1 MNTEMQ
7 WVWRELLQDSTNVVM
22 LWQLAVI
29 AASLFSA
36 WTISGLLRA
45 YVMRNAH
52 QTWKIG
58 VGGFNRVLF
67 PLSSLLFVHIGSYIL
82 EHWQHVSLLVLVIKL
97 LWAMAAIRLA
107 VYALRYIF
115 APGGWVRAMESFISK
130 VIWVVLALHLSGFW
144 PDILN
149 FLEGIGFNVGKT
161 NVNVLLVAQAVLTVL
176 ITLFISLSI
185 SRMLEN
191 RLMRADQIKMNVRV
205 VLSKLIRTILS
216 LIAILMALSAVGFDI
231 TLLSVFGGALGV
243 GLGFGLQKIASNY
256 VSGFIILLDDS
267 LHIGDVVTVDNHYG
281 VVSELR
287 FRYMVLRKLDAT
299 EVVIPHDT
307 VMTTAVIN
315 HSNTDRKT
323 RVLMPIQVS
332 YESDLELAM
341 RLVSGVAN
349 AHPRV
354 LEQPAPEVFMKGFGE
369 SGIDLHLSLWIPDPE
384 EGTSKLQSE
393 LYLDIWR
400 QFQKNNVVVPYPQ
413 RDIRMISTAE
423 CKSSVENN
431 DNVKEAAVSPAPK
444 WDDVH

>member
-1 MNTEMQ
+1 
-7 WVWRELLQDSTNVVM
+7 
-22 LWQLAVI
+22 
-29 AASLFSA
+29 
-36 WTISGLLRA
+36 
-45 YVMRNAH
+45 
-52 QTWKIG
+52 
-58 VGGFNRVLF
+58 
-67 PLSSLLFVHIGSYIL
+67 
-82 EHWQHVSLLVLVIKL
+82 
-97 LWAMAAIRLA
+97 
-107 VYALRYIF
+107 
-115 APGGWVRAMESFISK
+115 
-130 VIWVVLALHLSGFW
+130 
-144 PDILN
+144 
-149 FLEGIGFNVGKT
+149 
-161 NVNVLLVAQAVLTVL
+161 
-176 ITLFISLSI
+176 
-185 SRMLEN
+185 
-191 RLMRADQIKMNVRV
+191 MRADQIKMNVRV
-205 VLSKLIRTILS
+205 VLSKLIRTVLS

-287 FRYMVLRKLDAT
+287 FRYMVLRKLDST

-315 HSNTDRKT
+315 HSNTDHKT

-332 YESDLELAM
+332 YESDLELVM
-341 RLVSGVAN
+341 RLVSGVAQ

-354 LEQPAPEVFMKGFGE
+354 LQQPAPEVFMKGFGE
-369 SGIDLHLSLWIPDPE
+369 SGIDLQLSLWIPDPE

-400 QFQKNNVVVPYPQ
+400 QFQKNNIVIPYPQ
-413 RDIRMISTAE
+413 RDIRMISTSA

-431 DNVKEAAVSPAPK
+431 DDVEEAGLSAAPK

>member
-7 WVWRELLQDSTNVVM
+7 WVWRELVEDSTNVVM

-29 AASLFSA
+29 VASLFSA

-45 YVMRNAH
+45 YVMRSAPE
-52 QTWKIG
+52 TWKIG
-58 VGGFNRVLF
+58 IGGFNRVLF

-115 APGGWVRAMESFISK
+115 APGGWVRAMESLISK

-205 VLSKLIRTILS
+205 VLSKLIRTVLS

-287 FRYMVLRKLDAT
+287 FRYMVIRKLDAT
-299 EVVIPHDT
+299 EVIIPHDT
-307 VMTTAVIN
+307 VMTTAVTN
-315 HSNTDRKT
+315 HSNAEHKT
-323 RVLMPIQVS
+323 RVLMPMQVS
-332 YESDLELAM
+332 YDTDVKLVISLAKK
-341 RLVSGVAN
+341 VAQN
-349 AHPRV
+349 HPRV
-354 LEQPAPEVFMKGFGE
+354 LKEPAPDVYMRGFGE
-369 SGIDLHLSLWIPDPE
+369 SGIDLHLTIWISDPE
-384 EGTSKLQSE
+384 EGTAELQSQI
-393 LYLDIWR
+393 YLDVWE
-400 QFQKNNVVVPYPQ
+400 QFKQNHIKIPYPH
-413 RDIRMISTAE
+413 REISILNPQVQSAAE
-423 CKSSVENN
+423 RSNLTEN
-431 DNVKEAAVSPAPK
+431 KAHPLK
-444 WDDVH
+444 QWDDVH